1 MVYGLIL
8 IYLFVNAVMY
18 DVNSFYHRRRNL
30 NIFLSYLILALVAGM
45 RYKLGSDGFAY
56 EYLFET
62 EVKDL
67 ANLDFD
73 YFSDSRNQPIWDL
86 LQSTAKSF
94 GSFLFLQLFVSF
106 FAVFSVYFFLR
117 KNTPYVSTV
126 TLLFYVA
133 FYHYFTVEILK
144 ESLAISLFL
153 FAMTFFRERKTL
165 SFILCVISFFVHQ
178 FALITLVIYFL
189 LRLNLSF
196 KAVVLTLLVFAWA
209 IFIFQEPLEFI
220 AVIFSVVKSVDL
232 SNLYL
237 DVNLSGFGY
246 LLYFIKILLPILL
259 VYYCHS
265 RKLVIASSI
274 DNKVFYTFCA
284 IISCFYIIRITSVP
298 YFERVINYFEIF
310 YLLIGAFVVIS
321 FLRRQELVIRNI
333 VFSWFIFSTIIFSW
347 APLFRPDPTTGIP
360 GYVRYYPYYSH
371 LNPAED
377 PRREVAVSLRFSL

>member
-67 ANLDFD
+67 ANLDCD

-196 KAVVLTLLVFAWA
+196 HFFCIYTVALLSKVL
-209 IFIFQEPLEFI
+209 
-220 AVIFSVVKSVDL
+220 
-232 SNLYL
+232 
-237 DVNLSGFGY
+237 
-246 LLYFIKILLPILL
+246 
-259 VYYCHS
+259 
-265 RKLVIASSI
+265 
-274 DNKVFYTFCA
+274 
-284 IISCFYIIRITSVP
+284 II
-298 YFERVINYFEIF
+298 
-310 YLLIGAFVVIS
+310 
-321 FLRRQELVIRNI
+321 
-333 VFSWFIFSTIIFSW
+333 
-347 APLFRPDPTTGIP
+347 
-360 GYVRYYPYYSH
+360 
-371 LNPAED
+371 
-377 PRREVAVSLRFSL
+377 